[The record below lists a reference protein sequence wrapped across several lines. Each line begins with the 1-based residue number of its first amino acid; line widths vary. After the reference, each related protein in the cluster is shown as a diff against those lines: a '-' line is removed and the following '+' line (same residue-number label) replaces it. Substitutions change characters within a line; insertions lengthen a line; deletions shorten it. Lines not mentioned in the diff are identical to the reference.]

1 MRTIVSLGILLGA
14 LLKAGLAVADVT
26 DTTPYDYNHPP
37 KPGRERGTYAFNGS
51 GALGDDCYVSIV
63 IVGVAKFLP
72 NAAGGGGDLCLKF
85 NFEAKGTGL
94 FCPPAMLAQGSI
106 GVLGGPYTYNGDG
119 TICENLH
126 FIGGALNGMPATFH
140 TYLDPKG
147 RWILPTGQNI
157 AYPCPGVAPNGQV
170 IGHAVG
176 FKISKVGDDPPGS
189 GMLNC
194 TNP

>member
-1 MRTIVSLGILLGA
+1 MRRIVSLGLLFGT
-14 LLKAGLAVADVT
+14 LLQPGLAAADVT
-26 DTTPYDYNHPP
+26 DTTPYDYSHPP

-51 GALGDDCYVSIV
+51 GALGPDCYVA

-72 NAAGGGGDLCLKF
+72 NAARTGGDLCLKF
-85 NFEAKGTGL
+85 NFDSRGTGP
-94 FCPPAMLAQGSI
+94 FCPPAAMAEGTI

-147 RWILPTGQNI
+147 RWILPTGQDI
-157 AYPCPGVAPNGQV
+157 AYPCPGVAANGQA
-170 IGHAVG
+170 IGPAVG
-176 FKISKVGDDPPGS
+176 FKISKFGDDPPGS
-189 GMLNC
+189 GTLDC

>member
-1 MRTIVSLGILLGA
+1 MRMIVCLGLLLRA
-14 LLKAGLAVADVT
+14 LLEAGVAAADVT
-26 DTTPYDYNHPP
+26 DTTPYNYDHPP
-37 KPGRERGTYAFNGS
+37 KPGRERGSYAFNGS
-51 GALGDDCYVSIV
+51 GSVGPDCYVS

-72 NAAGGGGDLCLKF
+72 NAARTGGNLCLKF
-85 NFEAKGTGL
+85 NFESRGSGP
-94 FCPPAMLAQGSI
+94 FCAPASQAQGSI

-126 FIGGALNGMPATFH
+126 FIGGGLNGISATFH

-157 AYPCPGVAPNGQV
+157 AYPCPGVAANGVV
-170 IGHAVG
+170 ISHAVG
-176 FKISKVGDDPPGS
+176 FKISKFGDDPPGS
-189 GMLNC
+189 GRLNC

>member
-1 MRTIVSLGILLGA
+1 MRAIALIVSLWMA
-14 LLKAGLAVADVT
+14 AVAVADVT
-26 DTTPYDYNHPP
+26 DTTPYDYGHPP
-37 KPGRERGTYAFNGS
+37 KRGREKGTYAFNGS

-63 IVGVAKFLP
+63 GVAKFLP
-72 NAAGGGGDLCLKF
+72 NAARSGGDLCLKF
-85 NFEAKGTGL
+85 NFEARGTGP
-94 FCPPAMLAQGSI
+94 FCPPAAMFAGNI
-106 GVLGGPYTYNGDG
+106 GVLAGPYTYNGDG

-126 FIGGALNGMPATFH
+126 FIGGGLNGLPATFH

-157 AYPCPGVAPNGQV
+157 AYPCPGVAQNGFV

-189 GMLNC
+189 GRLDC